1 MKLPCEHAMWYV
13 LPRIRAELARILIK
27 RGLSQK
33 DAAERL
39 GITPAAV
46 SQYLHKKRGETASLS
61 AGEQRMFEKAAVE
74 LAAAKNEKAIARL
87 ICRCCNELR
96 GK

>member
-13 LPRIRAELARILIK
+13 LPRIRAELARLLIK

-33 DAAERL
+33 EAAERL

-46 SQYLHKKRGETASLS
+46 SQYLHKKRGENANLS
-61 AGEQRMFEKAAVE
+61 ASEQKTLEKAAGE
-74 LAAAKNEKAIARL
+74 LEKAANEKTIARL
-87 ICRCCNELR
+87 ICQCCKKIRE
-96 GK
+96 